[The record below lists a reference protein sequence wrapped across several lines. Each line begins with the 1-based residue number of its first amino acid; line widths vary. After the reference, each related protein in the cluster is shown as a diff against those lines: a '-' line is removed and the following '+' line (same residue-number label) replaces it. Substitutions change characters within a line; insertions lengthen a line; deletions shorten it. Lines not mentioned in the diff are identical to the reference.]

1 MARRIT
7 FFSLFL
13 SIVFGLVIG
22 VYKYPVFTCI
32 LFHVIFFILVIFSY
46 RIFLIFEKLG
56 VLMYES
62 YIRQWIE
69 KISNIKEKA
78 DELQKPAGK

>member
-13 SIVFGLVIG
+13 SIVFGLIIKI
-22 VYKYPVFTCI
+22 YNYPVLTCI

-46 RIFLIFEKLG
+46 RIYLIFEKLG
-56 VLMYES
+56 VFLYET

-69 KISNIKEKA
+69 KIKNVKEKA
-78 DELQKPAGK
+78 EELQEHT